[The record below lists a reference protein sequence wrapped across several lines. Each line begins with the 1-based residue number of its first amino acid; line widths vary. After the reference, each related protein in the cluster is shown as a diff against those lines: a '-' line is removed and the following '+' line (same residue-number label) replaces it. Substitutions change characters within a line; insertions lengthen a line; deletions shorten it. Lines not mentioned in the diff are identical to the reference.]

1 MKNACTFLN
10 FRNKMGKLT
19 DSEKFW
25 VVNKMVY
32 FLVCENAI
40 NYNELN
46 YLLRL
51 HLSKPIQETNSDTWW
66 WALRTLSSAPAFYK
80 TLRLL

>member
-1 MKNACTFLN
+1 MLNACTFLY

-25 VVNKMVY
+25 VTNHMVY

-40 NYNELN
+40 IYNELN

-51 HLSKPIQETNSDTWW
+51 HLSKPISEQNTDSWW
-66 WALRTLSSAPAFYK
+66 MALRTLSSAPAFYK